1 MVEFGID
8 GTIDSAGLEAQIFV
22 TKRYRILHDYR
33 RLLVAFEYLRILEML
48 PCWGWPSK
56 FGHVKP
62 IRLVTE

>member
-48 PCWGWPSK
+48 PC
-56 FGHVKP
+56 
-62 IRLVTE
+62 